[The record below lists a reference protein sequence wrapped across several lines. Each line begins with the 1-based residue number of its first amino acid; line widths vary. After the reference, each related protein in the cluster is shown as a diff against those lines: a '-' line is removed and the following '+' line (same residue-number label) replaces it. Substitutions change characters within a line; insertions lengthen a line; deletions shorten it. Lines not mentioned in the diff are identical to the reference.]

1 MDEDKKEDKKEEKQE
16 EKKKAKIFGDTIVEV
31 EW

>member
-16 EKKKAKIFGDTIVEV
+16 EKKKAKIFGDPIVEV